1 MIKSFV
7 AAVALSSAFASS
19 TAFADDLDPASA
31 PAPVQPTAPVP
42 PPAPIA
48 TPACSLGAHAG
59 IPDADASTA
68 AQIVC
73 DEIFK
78 LGATPGVRYRVG
90 LGKLGNVLILSV
102 TVESA
107 PGTIQDHKQLQLSGI
122 EEVSV
127 AAPRIAESVVH
138 GTPLTQTQ
146 KVDNIVGDEARKP
159 RKKSGSTHFALG
171 LIGVMPP
178 LSSGGSP
185 APGIDLEFSYESGS
199 FALAAGLRAATTGGQ
214 DNTHVGYVALAIG
227 GRYFLTDTDI
237 APYIGGGLA
246 WTGLSVRTNGNTYDN
261 GGLGA
266 YTEIGV
272 QALRT
277 HRTHLTLGLRADLP
291 FYSLKGSSVY
301 DTATASYSSAVPSL
315 YYVPLTIGL
324 GITF

>member
-1 MIKSFV
+1 MKKLF
-7 AAVALSSAFASS
+7 AALAASS
-19 TAFADDLDPASA
+19 LLVSSVAFADEPDPSSVVPPQPA
-31 PAPVQPTAPVP
+31 PAVA
-42 PPAPIA
+42 A
-48 TPACSLGAHAG
+48 TPRCVLGAHAG
-59 IPDADASTA
+59 IADADASTA
-68 AQIVC
+68 SQIVC

-78 LGATPGVRYRVG
+78 LGPTGASHYRVG
-90 LGKLGNVLILSV
+90 LGKLGNVMILSV

-107 PGTIQDHKQLQLSGI
+107 PGTIQDHKQLQLTGI
-122 EEVSV
+122 EEVPV

-138 GTPLTQTQ
+138 GTPLAQTQ

-178 LSSGGSP
+178 LSAGGSP

-199 FALAAGLRAATTGGQ
+199 FAIGAGLRAANGGQ
-214 DNTHVGYVALAIG
+214 DTAHVSYVALTVG

-246 WTGLSVRTNGNTYDN
+246 WTGLSAKTSDGTHD
-261 GGLGA
+261 GSGLGA
-266 YTEIGV
+266 FTEIGV

-277 HRTHLTLGLRADLP
+277 HRTHLTLGVRADLP
-291 FYSLKGSSVY
+291 FYSLRGSS
-301 DTATASYSSAVPSL
+301 SYTSYQTSGYTSSPSASL
-315 YYVPLTIGL
+315 YYVPLTLNL

>member
-1 MIKSFV
+1 MKTLLSASV
-7 AAVALSSAFASS
+7 AAFLLVSSAAS
-19 TAFADDLDPASA
+19 ADDVDPSTS
-31 PAPVQPTAPVP
+31 PP
-42 PPAPIA
+42 PPAPTAGA
-48 TPACSLGAHAG
+48 TPRCVLGAHAG

-68 AQIVC
+68 AQVVC

-78 LGATPGVRYRVG
+78 LGPTGASHYRIG

-122 EEVSV
+122 EEVPV

-138 GTPLTQTQ
+138 GTPLAQTQ

-159 RKKSGSTHFALG
+159 RKKNGSTHFAIG

-178 LSSGGSP
+178 LSAAGAP
-185 APGIDLEFSYESGS
+185 APGIDLEFSYESAP
-199 FALAAGLRAATTGGQ
+199 FAIGAGLRAASGQ
-214 DNTHVGYVALAIG
+214 DDAKVKYIALTVG
-227 GRYFLTDTDI
+227 GRYFLGDTDI
-237 APYIGGGLA
+237 APFIGGGLA
-246 WTGLSVRTNGNTYDN
+246 WLSLSAHTDGATHD
-261 GGLGA
+261 GSGLGA

-277 HRTHLTLGLRADLP
+277 HRTHLTLAVRADLP
-291 FYSLKGSSVY
+291 FYSLKASNSSY
-301 DTATASYSSAVPSL
+301 NYATASYTSSASPSL
-315 YYVPLTIGL
+315 YYVPLTLSL